1 MRWLTGSDGL
11 AVTEEAAQ
19 AKEQRWKS
27 EASIVEGKEKTGD
40 VANYILP
47 YSKGI

>member
-19 AKEQRWKS
+19 AKEQRWES
-27 EASIVEGKEKTGD
+27 EASIMEGKEKMRRCKLHF
-40 VANYILP
+40 A
-47 YSKGI
+47 KQ